1 MAAENPRDYRYLSSH
16 EWHRKE
22 ADGTIAVGITQHA
35 ADELTDITYVELPK
49 VGTTV
54 TKGQRWGIVESVK
67 TASDLYTGVSGTVA
81 AVNDELAKSPQLVNS
96 DPFTKAW
103 MIKIKP
109 SDPSQFD
116 ALMSAE
122 DYEKTIAH

>member
-1 MAAENPRDYRYLSSH
+1 MAENPKDYRYLSSH

-22 ADGTIAVGITQHA
+22 ADGTIAIGITQHA

-49 VGTTV
+49 VGSMV

-116 ALMSAE
+116 ALMSVE

>member
-1 MAAENPRDYRYLSSH
+1 MAENPKDYRYLASH
-16 EWHRKE
+16 EWHKKE
-22 ADGTIAVGITQHA
+22 ADGTIAIGITQHA

-67 TASDLYTGVSGTVA
+67 TASDLYTGVSGAVA

-103 MIKIKP
+103 MIKVKP
-109 SDPSQFD
+109 THPAEFD
-116 ALMSAE
+116 QLLSAE
-122 DYEKTIAH
+122 DYGKTIAH

>member
-1 MAAENPRDYRYLSSH
+1 MKMQNPKDYSYLSSH
-16 EWHRKE
+16 EWHKKE
-22 ADGTIAVGITQHA
+22 ADGTIAIGITQHA
-35 ADELTDITYVELPK
+35 ADELTDITYVELPE

-81 AVNDELAKSPQLVNS
+81 AVNEELVKTPQLINS
-96 DPFTKAW
+96 DAFTRAW
-103 MIKIKP
+103 MIKVKP
-109 SDPSQFD
+109 SNPAEFD
-116 ALMSAE
+116 QLLSAE

>member
-1 MAAENPRDYRYLSSH
+1 MSAENPKDYRYLQSH
-16 EWHRKE
+16 EWHKKE
-22 ADGTIAVGITQHA
+22 ADGTIAIGITQHA

-67 TASDLYTGVSGTVA
+67 TASDLYAGVSGTVA
-81 AVNDELAKSPQLVNS
+81 AVNEELVKTPQLVNS
-96 DPFTKAW
+96 DAFTKGW

-109 SDPSQFD
+109 SNPAEFD
-116 ALMSAE
+116 QLLSAE
-122 DYEKTIAH
+122 DYEKTIAL

>member
-1 MAAENPRDYRYLSSH
+1 MAENPKDYRYLSSH

-22 ADGTIAVGITQHA
+22 ADGTIAIGITQHA

-49 VGTTV
+49 VGSTV

-96 DPFTKAW
+96 DSFTKGW
-103 MIKIKP
+103 MIKVKP
-109 SDPSQFD
+109 SNPAEFD
-116 ALMSAE
+116 QLMSAE
-122 DYEKTIAH
+122 DYGKTIAH

>member
-1 MAAENPRDYRYLSSH
+1 MAENPTDYRYLSSH

-22 ADGTIAVGITQHA
+22 ADGTIAIGITQHA

-49 VGTTV
+49 VGSTV

-81 AVNDELAKSPQLVNS
+81 AVNDELAKVPQLVNS
-96 DPFTKAW
+96 DSFTRGW

-109 SDPSQFD
+109 SDPAEFD
-116 ALMSAE
+116 QLLSAE

>member
-1 MAAENPRDYRYLSSH
+1 MAAENPKDYRYVSSH

-49 VGTTV
+49 VGTSV

>member
-1 MAAENPRDYRYLSSH
+1 MPENPKDYRYLSSH
-16 EWHRKE
+16 EWHKKE
-22 ADGTIAVGITQHA
+22 ADGTIAIGITRHA

-49 VGTTV
+49 VGSTV

-96 DPFTKAW
+96 DSFTRGW

-109 SDPSQFD
+109 SNLAEFD
-116 ALMSAE
+116 QLLTAE
-122 DYEKTIAH
+122 DYGKTIAH